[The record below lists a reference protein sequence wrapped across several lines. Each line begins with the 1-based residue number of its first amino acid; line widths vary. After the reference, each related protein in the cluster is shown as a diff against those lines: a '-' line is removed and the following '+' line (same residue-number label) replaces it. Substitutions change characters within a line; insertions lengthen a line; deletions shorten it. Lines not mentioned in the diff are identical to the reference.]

1 MRIYFHVSSFPHG
14 MLLLPLHTLCDMIK
28 LITGLGSK
36 KLLFFLKLLHI
47 LNACLLSQTIDVN
60 ETRVA
65 KLPPNNIDLVQ
76 VIVSL
81 CLRIMPL

>member
-1 MRIYFHVSSFPHG
+1 MRIYFHDSSFPHG

-28 LITGLGSK
+28 LSK

-81 CLRIMPL
+81 CLRIMLL